1 MREYYKKQEIKD
13 HLDDYL
19 NENLDY
25 LKENYPTSWKDDL
38 HHYAFNEDY
47 FSLVDTPKHIEIGRD
62 AYQRLIIQNVS
73 GNTKTLLV
81 FYKLEN
87 GFDVSPLKVNKHHE

>member
-1 MREYYKKQEIKD
+1 MQEYYKKQEIKD

-47 FSLVDTPKHIEIGRD
+47 FIIGTYQAKQWLGNHCLETLNAFVKRQLNPEQMKLFVLSEI
-62 AYQRLIIQNVS
+62 
-73 GNTKTLLV
+73 
-81 FYKLEN
+81 
-87 GFDVSPLKVNKHHE
+87 